1 MQKKYSN
8 DEITDLIVGH
18 LRRELSTE
26 EEKILGCW
34 LEESPEHRAEYRE
47 CVKNYLH
54 LRWTEEERAVDVER
68 AEDKIFNTFKRKR
81 LKHWYYGVA
90 ASMVLL
96 CTLAIGL
103 LNYEADK
110 PVEVLPVAQTFIP
123 DNRQPRLI
131 LPDGEVIGLDST
143 QKVIKTKDGSMI
155 CVEGGGGISYDSF
168 QTKPEQDVVWH
179 RIEIPR
185 GGEYYIHLEDGSEIW
200 LNSESEIS
208 YPVPF
213 AGNIREI
220 LLKGEA
226 YFKVTKDAT
235 RAFVVNSGAYR
246 LQVYGTEFNLN
257 TYDDENIEAV
267 LVKGSIGFQANA
279 KSGEQ
284 RLTANQLGL
293 ANCRTGASEVRQVD
307 VTPYIAWKNN
317 DLVFMN
323 ENLESIM
330 KKVSRWYDV
339 EVIFEDEVSKKV
351 LFNGNIRKYSE
362 LRQLLSVMEKVSE
375 VKFQI
380 INKTIRISKK

>member
-8 DEITDLIVGH
+8 DEIIDMIVRN
-18 LRRELSTE
+18 LRRELSAE
-26 EEKILGCW
+26 EEKTLGCW
-34 LEESPEHRAEYRE
+34 LEEKPEHQAEYRE

-54 LRWTEEERAVDVER
+54 LRWTEEERAIDVER
-68 AEDKIFNTFKRKR
+68 AGNRIFSTFKRKR
-81 LKHWYYGVA
+81 MKRWYYGVA
-90 ASMVLL
+90 ASMALL

-103 LNYEADK
+103 LKYEADK
-110 PVEVLPVAQTFIP
+110 AVEFLPVAQTFIP

-143 QKVIKTKDGSMI
+143 RKVITTKDGSMI

-168 QTKPEQDVVWH
+168 QTKQDVAWH

-185 GGEYYIHLEDGSEIW
+185 GGEYYIRLEDGSEVW

-208 YPVPF
+208 FPVPF

-220 LLKGEA
+220 SLKGEA
-226 YFKVTKDAT
+226 YFKVTKDVA
-235 RAFVVNSGAYR
+235 RAFVVHSGAYR

-257 TYDDENIEAV
+257 TYDNENIEAV

-284 RLTANQLGL
+284 RLKANQLGL
-293 ANCRTGASEVRQVD
+293 ANSRTGASEVRRVD
-307 VTPYIAWKNN
+307 VAPYIAWKNN
-317 DLVFMN
+317 DLVFMD

-339 EVIFEDEVSKKV
+339 EVIFEDEASKKV

-362 LRQLLSVMEKVSE
+362 LRQLLNVMEKASD
-375 VKFQI
+375 VKFRI
-380 INKTIRISKK
+380 INKTIRISRR